1 MRKLRTEE
9 IPRLSEEEFKQVKK
23 YPVCIV
29 LDNIRSHHNVGS
41 FFRTAD
47 AFCFENLILC
57 GITGTPP
64 HRDIRKTA
72 LGATE
77 TVDWTYEENS
87 IETVKNL
94 KADGYYLISIEI
106 TENSTPMQDFKLP
119 ANKKIALIFGNEVKG
134 VEQEI
139 IDMCDMVLEIPQEGT
154 KHSLNVSISGGICMW
169 EVFKK
174 IRRFEV

>member
-1 MRKLRTEE
+1 MRKLNTEE
-9 IPRLSEEEFKQVKK
+9 IPRLSPEAFKTLKK

-47 AFCFENLILC
+47 AFRFESILLC

-72 LGATE
+72 LGASE
-77 TVDWTYEENS
+77 TVNWTYHEDS
-87 IETVKNL
+87 LQAVKTL
-94 KADGYYLISIEI
+94 KSEGYYLISIEI
-106 TENSTPMQDFKLP
+106 TENSTSMESFSLPMEKP
-119 ANKKIALIFGNEVKG
+119 IALIFGNEVKG
-134 VEQEI
+134 VSQEI
-139 IDMCDMVLEIPQEGT
+139 INLCNMVLEIPQEGT

-169 EVFKK
+169 EIYKK
-174 IRRFEV
+174 LRVK

>member
-1 MRKLRTEE
+1 MRKLETDE
-9 IPRLSEEEFKQVKK
+9 IPRLSEEDFKNSPK

-47 AFCFENLILC
+47 AFRFEKILLC
-57 GITGTPP
+57 GITGKPP

-77 TVDWTYEENS
+77 TVKWEYFEDS
-87 IETVKNL
+87 IETVRQL
-94 KADGYYLISIEI
+94 KSEGYFLISIEI
-106 TENSTPMQDFKLP
+106 TENSTPMQDFELP
-119 ANKKIALIFGNEVKG
+119 NDKKIALVFGNEVNG
-134 VEQEI
+134 VEQAI

-174 IRRFEV
+174 MRG

>member
-1 MRKLRTEE
+1 MRKLETDE
-9 IPRLSEEEFKQVKK
+9 IPRLSEEDFKNSPK
-23 YPVCIV
+23 YPVSIV

-47 AFCFENLILC
+47 AFRFEKILLC
-57 GITGTPP
+57 GITGKPP

-77 TVDWTYEENS
+77 TVNWEYCKDS
-87 IETVKNL
+87 IETVGQL
-94 KADGYYLISIEI
+94 KSEGYFLISIEI
-106 TENSTPMQDFKLP
+106 TEDSTPMQNFELP
-119 ANKKIALIFGNEVKG
+119 NDKKIALVFGNEVNG
-134 VEQEI
+134 VEQAI

-174 IRRFEV
+174 VSV

>member
-1 MRKLRTEE
+1 MRKLNTDE
-9 IPRLSEEEFKQVKK
+9 IPRLSEEEFKSVEK
-23 YPVCIV
+23 YPIHIV
-29 LDNIRSHHNVGS
+29 LDNVRSHHNVGS

-47 AFCFENLILC
+47 SFKFSEIILC

-77 TVDWTYEENS
+77 TVNWRYEKDS
-87 IETVKNL
+87 IETCKQL
-94 KADGYYLISIEI
+94 KEEGYYLISIEI
-106 TENSTPMQDFKLP
+106 AENSSSMLDFDIP
-119 ANKKIALIFGNEVKG
+119 NDKKIALVFGNEVKG

-139 IDMCDMVLEIPQEGT
+139 IDICDDVLEIPQEGT

-169 EVFKK
+169 EIYKK
-174 IRRFEV
+174 IRD

>member
-1 MRKLRTEE
+1 MRKLETDE
-9 IPRLSEEEFKQVKK
+9 IPRLSEEDFKNSPKH
-23 YPVCIV
+23 PVCIV

-47 AFCFENLILC
+47 AFRFEKILLC
-57 GITGTPP
+57 GITGKPP

-77 TVDWTYEENS
+77 TVKWEYFEDS
-87 IETVKNL
+87 IETVRQL
-94 KADGYYLISIEI
+94 KSEGYFLISIEI
-106 TENSTPMQDFKLP
+106 TEDSTPMQDFELP
-119 ANKKIALIFGNEVKG
+119 NDKKIALVFGNEVNG
-134 VEQEI
+134 VEQAI

-174 IRRFEV
+174 MRG